1 MSKTTLTFSK
11 LPLHPLSRCEHP
23 KILSCLLHRQ
33 RSEQLSS
40 PIHLKSVKKFYALK
54 VFLMLLLLSEFLKKT
69 SNTYTLFPAKCRMK
83 NLRIVCR
90 SQTHYFFCKILRAQ
104 KRKKIWCVNSFND
117 QIILFLSFLWILST
131 LERLITKV
139 PPQKYVPLDPW
150 VKNRDAIHG
159 YLWGVASLP
168 PTMNISI
175 RLLKRTRYS

>member
-54 VFLMLLLLSEFLKKT
+54 VFLMLLLLSEFLKKN

-117 QIILFLSFLWILST
+117 QITHFLSFFVNLVNFITFYYQSTTTEVCTTWSLS
-131 LERLITKV
+131 EKQGRH
-139 PPQKYVPLDPW
+139 PW
-150 VKNRDAIHG
+150 VFVRCCFI
-159 YLWGVASLP
+159 AS
-168 PTMNISI
+168 NDEHIYKVI
-175 RLLKRTRYS
+175 KKD

>member
-54 VFLMLLLLSEFLKKT
+54 VFLMLLFSSEFLEKQT
-69 SNTYTLFPAKCRMK
+69 SNTYTLFLQNVRWKIQ
-83 NLRIVCR
+83 IVCC

-104 KRKKIWCVNSFND
+104 NRKKIWCFNSFND
-117 QIILFLSFLWILST
+117 RIKLFLPFCVNLVNFRKFHLP
-131 LERLITKV
+131 RYRHRNRCHLIHV
-139 PPQKYVPLDPW
+139 QKTGKPSMGICEVLL
-150 VKNRDAIHG
+150 H
-159 YLWGVASLP
+159 YLQRWTCL
-168 PTMNISI
+168 
-175 RLLKRTRYS
+175 

>member
-117 QIILFLSFLWILST
+117 QITHFLSFFVNLVNFITFLLPKYHHRSMYHLILEWKTGTPSMGICEVLLHCLQRWT
-131 LERLITKV
+131 
-139 PPQKYVPLDPW
+139 
-150 VKNRDAIHG
+150 
-159 YLWGVASLP
+159 YL
-168 PTMNISI
+168 
-175 RLLKRTRYS
+175 